1 MLQYDMRYIE
11 FLMIKLIINMSRKD
25 EEESTHTNVR
35 YLSVNLTK
43 DKLSYEYWTH
53 LNFNNQLNK

>member
-1 MLQYDMRYIE
+1 MRYIE

-43 DKLSYEYWTH
+43 DIRS
-53 LNFNNQLNK
+53 FIS